1 MEEKPN
7 FSVKFDEWKTAQ
19 SYRGLSK
26 LMFNNASQDTTWFAE
41 FMARGLFRD
50 AGVPA
55 ARATHARVLLNG
67 RDLGLYVVL
76 EAVNRTF
83 LEQHF
88 RTAKGSLYE
97 ANLTD
102 IDVPMEQ
109 DTGFRSNQVDRL
121 NLVRV
126 CSMTNQMERWHELPT
141 VLDVDRFIS
150 FAAMEM
156 LTAHWDGYVLHTNNY
171 RMYHEPRADK
181 FYFIPHGMDWAFL
194 RPTLSIEAPRKSL
207 VARAVLDLPPG
218 RKLYW
223 ERVGQLF
230 TNFLAYPI
238 LSNRIEREMI
248 KIRSGNL
255 NSNEL
260 ARAEQGAALMR
271 ERIQSRILQ
280 ASNEL
285 AGIKPVPWKFDAN
298 GIAPLLNWRP
308 DHDGGT
314 GVVDRV
320 SVDGKA
326 TLHIGAAGVNCHP
339 SWRTLAYLP
348 RGAYRL
354 EGSLRIAAR
363 GSITAMLRL
372 SGPSVAPVIAS
383 ATDWR
388 PMVFDFQVL
397 DEGND
402 IECVCDFSGAEGE
415 AWFALDSLH
424 IRRMP

>member
-1 MEEKPN
+1 MWKLMTWSALLLLRRRWVLALVGCGVVLAGAGPATGATMRGSYAPGVEFFNEAALRTFRLEIPPAELVRLGQSSRSYVTGQVIEAERVLTNVAIRLRGHGSFCLLEDKPN
-7 FSVKFDEWKTAQ
+7 FSIKFDEWKTAQ

-26 LMFNNASQDTTWFAE
+26 LMFNNASQDSTWFAE
-41 FMARGLFRD
+41 FTARGLFRD

-76 EAVNRTF
+76 EAVNREF
-83 LEQHF
+83 LQQHF
-88 RTAKGSLYE
+88 RSAKGNLYE

-102 IDVPMEQ
+102 IDMPMEQ

-126 CSMTNQMERWHELPT
+126 CSMTNQMERWYELPA

-171 RMYHEPRADK
+171 RMYHEPRTDK
-181 FYFIPHGMDWAFL
+181 FHFIPHGMDWAFL

-230 TNFLAYPI
+230 TNFLVYPI

-271 ERIQSRILQ
+271 ECIQGRITQ

-285 AGIKPVPWKFDAN
+285 AGIKPVPTKFDAN
-298 GIAPLLNWRP
+298 GISPLLNWRA
-308 DHDGGT
+308 DH
-314 GVVDRV
+314 
-320 SVDGKA
+320 
-326 TLHIGAAGVNCHP
+326 
-339 SWRTLAYLP
+339 
-348 RGAYRL
+348 
-354 EGSLRIAAR
+354 
-363 GSITAMLRL
+363 
-372 SGPSVAPVIAS
+372 
-383 ATDWR
+383 
-388 PMVFDFQVL
+388 
-397 DEGND
+397 
-402 IECVCDFSGAEGE
+402 
-415 AWFALDSLH
+415 
-424 IRRMP
+424 